1 MARGRKSGPSRLD
14 LRRENEAV
22 EARDREEGDE
32 TAEVEEV
39 EVDDDEDEAD
49 EPEAEAAEVADD
61 AEDGD
66 DDDESPKP
74 KKKAKAKAKVKA
86 PAKAKAPAKPRKARV
101 KEVPRMKAVWVVY
114 DNSGKSQGEFP
125 YNQKGEAEALLA
137 RKIEEKKQTF
147 YLQMIKQPIEA

>member
-32 TAEVEEV
+32 TAEVEEI
-39 EVDDDEDEAD
+39 EVDDDDDAD
-49 EPEAEAAEVADD
+49 EPDAEVEAADD
-61 AEDGD
+61 ADAGDGD
-66 DDDESPKP
+66 DDDDSPKP
-74 KKKAKAKAKVKA
+74 KKKAKAKVKA